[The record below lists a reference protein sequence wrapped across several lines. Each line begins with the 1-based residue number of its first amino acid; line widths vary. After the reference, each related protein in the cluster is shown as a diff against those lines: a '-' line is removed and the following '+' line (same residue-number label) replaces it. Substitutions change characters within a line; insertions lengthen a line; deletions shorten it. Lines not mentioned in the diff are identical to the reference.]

1 MNASGENAN
10 LDEFLET
17 PEPSPIWRYGKWILL
32 AVAILLVALL
42 VSKLFFGKDEIEYV
56 TDTVKRGDITVDVTA
71 TGNLAPTEQVEVGSE
86 ISGIVRK
93 VLVDVNDRVS
103 KGQAIAII
111 DTERLNDIVKQSQAS
126 LAASQASAVSARAT
140 LNEAQAQMTRLREVY
155 RLSDGQVPS
164 KTEMTAQQA
173 IVARA
178 AAALNSARANV
189 VAAQAA
195 LSSNKTQLSR
205 ATIRA
210 PVSGVV
216 LKRLVDPGQT
226 VQASFNTPS
235 LFVIAEDLSR
245 MQLEVAV
252 DEADVGQVAAGQSGN
267 FTVDAYPGE
276 KFPATILR
284 VNLGSTN
291 LSGSSSTNSTS
302 ASDVVSYTALLNFNN
317 DDLKLR
323 PGMTA
328 TATIRTS
335 GEKDVLMVPNAALRY
350 IPPKE
355 EGQTEE
361 SGGFGFSPP
370 RANGT
375 QVTQETQIGV
385 GSRQTV
391 YILGDDNKLR
401 KIILITGQ
409 SDGRQTAVTGKD
421 IKVGQRIVI
430 GQKAKAAE

>member
-1 MNASGENAN
+1 MNASGETAN

-17 PEPSPIWRYGKWILL
+17 PEPSPIWRYGKWALL
-32 AVAILLVALL
+32 AVAIFLFVLF
-42 VSKLFFGKDEIEYV
+42 VSRLFFGENGVEYV
-56 TDTVKRGDITVDVTA
+56 TDTVKRGDITVNVTA

-103 KGQAIAII
+103 KGQVIAMI
-111 DTERLNDIVKQSQAS
+111 DTDRLNDIVKQSQAS
-126 LAASQASAVSARAT
+126 LAASQASAVSAHAT
-140 LNEAQAQMTRLREVY
+140 LDEAQAQLRRLQEVN
-155 RLSDGQVPS
+155 RLSNGQVPS
-164 KTEMTAQQA
+164 ETEMAAQQA
-173 IVARA
+173 VVARA
-178 AAALNSARANV
+178 IGSLNSARANV
-189 VAAQAA
+189 IAAQAE
-195 LSSNKTQLSR
+195 LSSNRTQLSR

-235 LFVIAEDLSR
+235 LFIIAEDLSR

-252 DEADVGQVAAGQSGN
+252 DEADVGQVQTGQSGS

-291 LSGSSSTNSTS
+291 LSGSSSTSTAS
-302 ASDVVSYTALLNFNN
+302 TSDVVSYTALLNFNN

-335 GEKDVLMVPNAALRY
+335 GEKDVLMIPNAALRY
-350 IPPKE
+350 IPPKDQE
-355 EGQTEE
+355 PEE
-361 SGGFGFSPP
+361 SSGFGFSPP
-370 RANGT
+370 RSDGT
-375 QVTQETQIGV
+375 HVTQETEIGV
-385 GSRQTV
+385 GSRQTIYV
-391 YILGDDNKLR
+391 LGDDDKLQ
-401 KIILITGQ
+401 KVTVVTGQ
-409 SDGRQTAVTGKD
+409 SNGRQTAITGKGLK
-421 IKVGQRIVI
+421 IGQRVVT